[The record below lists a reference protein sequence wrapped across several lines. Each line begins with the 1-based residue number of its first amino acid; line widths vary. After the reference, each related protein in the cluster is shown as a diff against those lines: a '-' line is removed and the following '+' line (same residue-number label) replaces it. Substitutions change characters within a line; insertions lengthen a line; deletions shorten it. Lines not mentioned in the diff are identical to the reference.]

1 MPGQNEAVTEKPTKT
16 YGKRK
21 SKVPHR
27 KNIKVISNA
36 NSILNNRM
44 GISKQ
49 TGSNN
54 RKVKVLLPSI
64 TKKKFQKNKTDK
76 RIRPQKSRYFEGML
90 VGSFLGAAITSMIS
104 KIISE
109 NIS

>member
-54 RKVKVLLPSI
+54 RKVKFLLPSI
-64 TKKKFQKNKTDK
+64 TKKKFQ
-76 RIRPQKSRYFEGML
+76 RIRLIKESDRKNLDILKEC
-90 VGSFLGAAITSMIS
+90 
-104 KIISE
+104 
-109 NIS
+109 